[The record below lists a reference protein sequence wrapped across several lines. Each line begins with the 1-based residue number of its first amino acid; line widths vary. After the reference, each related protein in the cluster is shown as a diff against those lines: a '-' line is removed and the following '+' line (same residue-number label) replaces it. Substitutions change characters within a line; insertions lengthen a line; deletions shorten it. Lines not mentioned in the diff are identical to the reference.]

1 VADHSATTDQVKVS
15 ALTIAAG
22 SFAGNIVAR
31 VTNPTA
37 TASATGAQSITLGTG
52 NDILILDNVSNLTA
66 GLGITDTMAGGTGT
80 DTLVIDGNNTSGIAL
95 SASEFTNVTG
105 FETFRFINNGRAA
118 DNSRT
123 GTNSYSL
130 TLNDAA
136 VTQNAAAN
144 ILNIVNDNG
153 SNTVLA
159 GGAVQANGGI
169 TIDVRALSAGKNIN
183 YDGQETHS
191 NGTWGAVSAT
201 TGAATYVAAVADSV
215 ATAMTAD
222 RFIFAD
228 ANINATAVIDGGADV
243 TTGQG
248 ATAGATR
255 FGHLAN
261 ADVLEVRNSA
271 VVSLGDLAGIRNVGT
286 IEFTNDTAAVQT
298 SVLQLSDA
306 TVDALVN
313 STFATVS
320 TNTTTIAASYEVLT
334 VTALDNAV
342 VSGASTQL
350 NLDGSLIVNAG
361 NILNVTGGGGA
372 DTIIGGAGADTIT
385 GGKGADVITAGN
397 GDTVVYGALASSG
410 TSTGETLFG
419 AAITSGTTALTGAD
433 IITFGSSATSGATLK
448 IDLAAAGNTITGAT
462 ITQSTS
468 AVMAGITA
476 NELHVAKGTYNA
488 ATGVFTVTGTS
499 PTHTLVQTDLSADIT
514 AGAVG
519 SILVV
524 GEVPVTVN
532 TPVAA
537 L

>member
-1 VADHSATTDQVKVS
+1 
-15 ALTIAAG
+15 
-22 SFAGNIVAR
+22 
-31 VTNPTA
+31 
-37 TASATGAQSITLGTG
+37 
-52 NDILILDNVSNLTA
+52 LTA
-66 GLGITDTMAGGTGT
+66 GLGITDTISGGAGL
-80 DTLVIDGNNTSGIAL
+80 DTLVIDGDNAAGVAL

-136 VTQNAAAN
+136 VTQNATAN

-153 SNTVLA
+153 VNNGTSTVN
-159 GGAVQANGGI
+159 GVAVQANGGV

-201 TGAATYVAAVADSV
+201 TGAATYTAAVANSQG
-215 ATAMTAD
+215 TTMTAD
-222 RFIFAD
+222 RFIFSD

-261 ADVLEVRNSA
+261 ADVLEVRNAA

-334 VTALDNAV
+334 VTALDNAIV
-342 VSGASTQL
+342 TGASTQL

-361 NILNVTGGGGA
+361 NILSVTGGGGA
-372 DTIIGGAGADTIT
+372 DTIIGGAGADTIK
-385 GGKGADVITAGN
+385 GGAGADVITAGN
-397 GDTVVYGALASSG
+397 GDTIII
-410 TSTGETLFG
+410 TSTSSTSDSLI
-419 AAITSGTTALTGAD
+419 ATVTSGTTALTGAD
-433 IITFGSSATSGATLK
+433 IVTAPTASGNTLKFDLTANNSTIANATLTQATSSAMVGT
-448 IDLAAAGNTITGAT
+448 
-462 ITQSTS
+462 
-468 AVMAGITA
+468 TA
-476 NELHVAKGTYNA
+476 DDIIVTKGTYVA
-488 ATGVFTVTGTS
+488 STGVFTSTGTS
-499 PTHTLVQTDLSADIT
+499 PTHTLVQIDTNGTT
-514 AGAVG
+514 AGGIVNV
-519 SILVV
+519 LVV
-524 GEVPVTVN
+524 GVFTSAVTASEILTLTV
-532 TPVAA
+532 
-537 L
+537 